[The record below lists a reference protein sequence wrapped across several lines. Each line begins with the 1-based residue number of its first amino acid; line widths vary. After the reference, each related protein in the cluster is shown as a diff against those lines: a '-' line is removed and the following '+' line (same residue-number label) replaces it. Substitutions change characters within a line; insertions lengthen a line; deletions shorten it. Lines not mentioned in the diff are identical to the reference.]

1 MITADSG
8 LFGKI
13 GAEASYDEA
22 KGKLWIEGEYS
33 KVELTINEPVIYIHR
48 KYDFTGIPLTVEM
61 DVAPFIE
68 NNKVYIPLR
77 FALESLDMIV
87 DWDGINKAVLI
98 TSNKKQNITPAETPA
113 EYKELGTGEIPG
125 ELTGWVEANSRE
137 RGIYFKILNGKTYIL
152 ICAGEK
158 PTGGYSI
165 QLDGVTMV
173 APGSIYITAEVI
185 SPSPDMM
192 VTQAITYPCIL
203 IAVDDDKISQVGGTI
218 DGYSY
223 NLPKTTVDFEVLDT
237 VKMTSDSRLWDW
249 IQKNV
254 GLSGIAFTRIDKDV
268 YVYVG
273 AGEKPTGGYSI
284 DIINVIRQ
292 KPDEAYVFAVLN
304 NPEPGMPV
312 TQAITYPYAVIRL
325 SQESITNV
333 HGEIKDAPK
342 TIKSVGAA
350 ISPEDITDISL
361 YNLMDEKIKTYA
373 REEYAAIA
381 EAFNNARIDDSFY
394 IMILAGNKLTI
405 SLKDGTTIQITSY
418 GSETNIVAI
427 KSGPD
432 GKAQSWHLICPEI
445 AKILLS
451 EIK

>member
-1 MITADSG
+1 
-8 LFGKI
+8 
-13 GAEASYDEA
+13 
-22 KGKLWIEGEYS
+22 
-33 KVELTINEPVIYIHR
+33 
-48 KYDFTGIPLTVEM
+48 
-61 DVAPFIE
+61 
-68 NNKVYIPLR
+68 
-77 FALESLDMIV
+77 
-87 DWDGINKAVLI
+87 
-98 TSNKKQNITPAETPA
+98 
-113 EYKELGTGEIPG
+113 
-125 ELTGWVEANSRE
+125 
-137 RGIYFKILNGKTYIL
+137 
-152 ICAGEK
+152 
-158 PTGGYSI
+158 
-165 QLDGVTMV
+165 MV

-373 REEYAAIA
+373 RK
-381 EAFNNARIDDSFY
+381 NMPQLLKHLTMQGL
-394 IMILAGNKLTI
+394 MIH
-405 SLKDGTTIQITSY
+405 S
-418 GSETNIVAI
+418 
-427 KSGPD
+427 
-432 GKAQSWHLICPEI
+432 
-445 AKILLS
+445 IL
-451 EIK
+451 